1 MGFEKFVK
9 TKVGEKQFEDI
20 KSKHRKRMMLDF
32 DVQVKRNFAG
42 EDKKTSVELRDVEDD
57 PAEGIVDENVT
68 LSG

>member
-9 TKVGEKQFEDI
+9 MKVGEKQFEDI

-42 EDKKTSVELRDVEDD
+42 EDKKTSVELRDVEDN

>member
-9 TKVGEKQFEDI
+9 TKVGETQFKGI
-20 KSKHRKRMMLDF
+20 RSKHRKRMMLDF

-42 EDKKTSVELRDVEDD
+42 EDKKTSVELRDVEDN